1 MPRGEGDRSAR
12 PARRRRRGAR
22 TGPGE
27 SRLTVW
33 GAPSPGT
40 AGLPGAE
47 AGSPLLLGPAPVP
60 KHVTVLSAGPPWSH
74 TDAVAGRRQ
83 PPSGKGTEHEQLWP
97 LVLHP
102 LLSRG
107 SGRAPQASG
116 EGSSRAFLVPQRVFL
131 TEVRGGPPP
140 TWAAA
145 SPLSPG
151 PAQVAGV
158 GGGTPRRGPRR
169 GWGGLRACTWG
180 CGGSRQ
186 VQRLQRSAGH
196 PRRPQRGCPLRLAA
210 RQVPVHGHSLCPGP
224 AHRHC
229 HPHFTAQDSKTHRV
243 RVACAR
249 PRGSLEAGSFQMPA
263 DGCPS
268 QSWDRR
274 LLSRQEV
281 RAAPGTWG
289 AEWLTVDTAR
299 GGRWAGHGDWELVH
313 RPPTATALLCDDPA
327 PGSQTTLTPGQA
339 ELCWARFPADGQGPL
354 ALDVSSSRDTELSGE
369 AGSRL
374 AQAPA
379 QSMCAVPLPV

>member
-12 PARRRRRGAR
+12 PARRRWRGAR

-33 GAPSPGT
+33 GAPPPGT

-60 KHVTVLSAGPPWSH
+60 KHVTVLSAGPPRSH

-151 PAQVAGV
+151 PAQVTGV

-186 VQRLQRSAGH
+186 VQRLQRSAGR

-268 QSWDRR
+268 QSWDWR

-299 GGRWAGHGDWELVH
+299 GEVGWPRRLGVGASAPYGHS
-313 RPPTATALLCDDPA
+313 PA
-327 PGSQTTLTPGQA
+327 
-339 ELCWARFPADGQGPL
+339 
-354 ALDVSSSRDTELSGE
+354 V
-369 AGSRL
+369 
-374 AQAPA
+374 
-379 QSMCAVPLPV
+379 

>member
-27 SRLTVW
+27 SRLRVW
-33 GAPSPGT
+33 GAPPPGT

-60 KHVTVLSAGPPWSH
+60 KHVTVLSAGPPRSH

-140 TWAAA
+140 TWVAA

-249 PRGSLEAGSFQMPA
+249 PRGSLEAGSFQIPA

-289 AEWLTVDTAR
+289 AEWPIVDTAWGEVGWPR
-299 GGRWAGHGDWELVH
+299 RLGVGASAPYGHS
-313 RPPTATALLCDDPA
+313 PA
-327 PGSQTTLTPGQA
+327 
-339 ELCWARFPADGQGPL
+339 
-354 ALDVSSSRDTELSGE
+354 V
-369 AGSRL
+369 
-374 AQAPA
+374 
-379 QSMCAVPLPV
+379 